1 MGVRASGAGAA
12 GVQVMRGECVTSTGG
27 GRASFSKRKKKGE
40 KSCLLYRCTSPRPR
54 FDDSSTRVRTT
65 GSSLASSRAG
75 AVGEIFAFGLPAI
88 GRRA

>member
-1 MGVRASGAGAA
+1 
-12 GVQVMRGECVTSTGG
+12 MRGECVTSTMG
-27 GRASFSKRKKKGE
+27 GRASFAKRKKKGE
-40 KSCLLYRCTSPRPR
+40 KSCLLYSVVSASPRPR
-54 FDDSSTRVRTT
+54 FDVSSRGVRTT

>member
-12 GVQVMRGECVTSTGG
+12 GVQVMRGECVSSMGG
-27 GRASFSKRKKKGE
+27 GAR
-40 KSCLLYRCTSPRPR
+40 RPR
-54 FDDSSTRVRTT
+54 SRSEKVMKSVFTLQVWCRDLASMFLPLVRGTT

-75 AVGEIFAFGLPAI
+75 AVGEIFACGLPAI